1 MSLVLTDGGGGGKL
15 KPHSLRK
22 HIAVWVLAELS
33 ASVLHSRSL
42 GPLSDAAV
50 FSPRSNAIWA
60 VLTCLPGTD

>member
-1 MSLVLTDGGGGGKL
+1 MSLVLTGGGGGGKL
-15 KPHSLRK
+15 KTQSLRK
-22 HIAVWVLAELS
+22 HIAVWGLAELS

-50 FSPRSNAIWA
+50 FSPCLSAIWA